1 MTGPVHSNSSSNR
14 AQPRRA
20 RRKSSAVP
28 TTAMDRRLE
37 DWQEPGPYDPGSGF
51 GACPD
56 RREAGKRL
64 RQLVPREAHAEWKP
78 PANRPGPVSILLAGD
93 ADRQPALLPLRAA
106 LLEKSSFNFMRGSAA
121 VMAWD
126 LAHTPT
132 TGIPVILDGDA
143 HLANFGLYGSPQG
156 DVVFDL
162 NDFDETTV
170 GSWEWDLK
178 RLVASVGVVARQNDY
193 PVRKRRRAVM
203 TCVQAYRENA
213 RRLQGLG
220 VMDVWY
226 QHTFTQPGHSLVK
239 RELQAHKA
247 FKEAVLK
254 ASLNTNKKL
263 LPEVARRARNGRWR
277 FIEHPPRLKRV
288 DDATTAAI
296 ETSLGEYVDSL
307 TPERRFMMNRYR
319 VADVA
324 HRVVGVGSVGTRTY
338 LALLFGAGDDDPL
351 FLQFKQALHPASAS
365 PTTARA
371 GSLHEGRRVVLGQ
384 RFLQATSDVLLG
396 WTTIDGRPFYVRQMR
411 NLKGSLP
418 LKTLGWSAFES
429 YVWACGALLA
439 RAHARTGD
447 IAAIAGYC
455 GDSEALDSA
464 LADFAEAYAGQTD
477 VDHEAWKDAI
487 KEGQVKAASRAQ
499 RKKYEG

>member
-1 MTGPVHSNSSSNR
+1 MTGSIHSNSSR
-14 AQPRRA
+14 HPARLRGA
-20 RRKSSAVP
+20 RRRSSAVP

-37 DWQEPGPYDPGSGF
+37 EWQEPGPYDPGSGL
-51 GACPD
+51 GSYPD
-56 RREAGKRL
+56 RREAGKKI
-64 RQLVPREAHAEWKP
+64 RQRVPREAHAEWKP
-78 PANRPGPVSILLAGD
+78 PVNRPGPVSILLAGD
-93 ADRQPALLPLRAA
+93 ADRQAALLPLRAA
-106 LLEKSSFNFMRGSAA
+106 LLSKSPFNFLRGSAA

-126 LAHTPT
+126 LARTPT
-132 TGIPVILDGDA
+132 TALPVILDGDA
-143 HLANFGLYGSPQG
+143 HLANFGLFGSPQG

-162 NDFDETTV
+162 NDFDETAV

-178 RLVASVGVVARQNDY
+178 RLVASVCVVARQNDY

-203 TCVQAYRENA
+203 SCVQAYRDNA
-213 RRLQGLG
+213 RRLQNLG
-220 VMDVWY
+220 VVDVWY
-226 QHTFTQPGHSLVK
+226 QHTFPQPGHSLVK
-239 RELQAHKA
+239 RELQLHKA

-254 ASLNTNKKL
+254 AADNTSKKL
-263 LPEVARRARNGRWR
+263 LPEVARRARNGHWR
-277 FIEHPPRLKRV
+277 FIEHPPRLKRLEAAAA
-288 DDATTAAI
+288 ATI

-324 HRVVGVGSVGTRTY
+324 QRVVGVGSVGTRTY
-338 LALLFGAGDDDPL
+338 LALLFGAGDGDPL
-351 FLQFKQALHPASAS
+351 FLQFKQALHPASAAGAAG
-365 PTTARA
+365 PART
-371 GSLHEGRRVVLGQ
+371 LHEGRRVVLGQ
-384 RFLQATSDVLLG
+384 RFLQAASDVLLG
-396 WTTIDGRPFYVRQMR
+396 WTTIDGRPFYVRQAR

-418 LKTLGWSAFES
+418 LKTLGWSAFDS

-464 LADFAEAYAGQTD
+464 LADFAEAYADQTES
-477 VDHEAWKDAI
+477 DHQAWQAAI
-487 KEGQVKAASRAQ
+487 KNGQVKSASRAQ